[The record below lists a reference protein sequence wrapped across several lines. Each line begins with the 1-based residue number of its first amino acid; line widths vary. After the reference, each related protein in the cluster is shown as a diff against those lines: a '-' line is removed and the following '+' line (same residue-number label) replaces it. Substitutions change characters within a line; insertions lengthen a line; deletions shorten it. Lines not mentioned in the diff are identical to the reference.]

1 MLGNLPVVSIW
12 LLQTVVAIH
21 DIKISLVVVAA
32 IFVILAATAELASAT
47 VAMTVVLS
55 LVEYILVGIGLVP
68 VVGIISVE
76 IIHCIHSYTASWL

>member
-21 DIKISLVVVAA
+21 DIKMSLVVVAA
-32 IFVILAATAELASAT
+32 IFVIVVATAELASAT

-55 LVEYILVGIGLVP
+55 LVEYILLGIGLVLA
-68 VVGIISVE
+68 VGIISVE
-76 IIHCIHSYTASWL
+76 IIHSYTASWL